1 MQGLAYVSVMS
12 AAEVAQ
18 TIQLIIAPVVLI
30 TACALIQTAILGRY
44 AAVGQYL
51 RSLALERLQLLRS
64 DEAKD
69 QFYLE
74 RMQEIDR
81 QIPLLTRRHR
91 LLQNTVLIVYLSMS
105 IFLMNMFAIAFSVA
119 SSSAEIATL
128 TLALFLLGT
137 GVLFVGVC
145 SIAIEVRMSHRA
157 ICYEISQISA
167 LGRASET

>member
-1 MQGLAYVSVMS
+1 
-12 AAEVAQ
+12 
-18 TIQLIIAPVVLI
+18 
-30 TACALIQTAILGRY
+30 LGRY
-44 AAVGQYL
+44 AAVGQYM

-69 QFYLE
+69 RFYLE

-91 LLQNTVLIVYLSMS
+91 LLQNTVLIVYSAIS
-105 IFLMNMFAIAFSVA
+105 IFLVNMFAIAFSVA
-119 SSSAEIATL
+119 SNSAEVATL

-145 SIAIEVRMSHRA
+145 SIAREVRMSHRA
-157 ICYEISQISA
+157 ICYELSKIA
-167 LGRASET
+167 TLDRVLEK